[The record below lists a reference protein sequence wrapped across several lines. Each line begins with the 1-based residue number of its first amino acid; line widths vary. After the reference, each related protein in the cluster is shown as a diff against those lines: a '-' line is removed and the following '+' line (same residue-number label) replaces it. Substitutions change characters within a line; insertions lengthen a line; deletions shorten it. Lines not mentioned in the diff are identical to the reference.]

1 MAATAFNPLKAAQD
15 LEAAGFERRQA
26 EAIAKVVNRSDERA
40 ATKADLDA
48 FATAFRSELDTLA
61 TTLRSELDAFATT
74 LRSELRAVNSRVD
87 TVNSRID
94 ALNSRISALQ
104 WVVGIQ
110 SAITLATFAIVAAK
124 LL

>member
-1 MAATAFNPLKAAQD
+1 MAATAFNPLEAAQD

-26 EAIAKVVNRSDERA
+26 EAIAKVVNQGDERA

-48 FATAFRSELDTLA
+48 FAA
-61 TTLRSELDAFATT
+61 T

-87 TVNSRID
+87 TVNSRVD

-110 SAITLATFAIVAAK
+110 SAVTLATFAIVAAK

>member
-1 MAATAFNPLKAAQD
+1 MTATTFDTLTVARD

-26 EAIAKVVNRSDERA
+26 EAIAKAVHHGDERNV
-40 ATKADLDA
+40 TKADLD
-48 FATAFRSELDTLA
+48 TAIGGVRSEVASVRSELA
-61 TTLRSELDAFATT
+61 TIR
-74 LRSELRAVNSRVD
+74 
-87 TVNSRID
+87 
-94 ALNSRISALQ
+94 

>member
-1 MAATAFNPLKAAQD
+1 MAAIAFNPLEAAQD

-26 EAIAKVVNRSDERA
+26 EAIAKVVNHSNERA

-48 FATAFRSELDTLA
+48 FAA
-61 TTLRSELDAFATT
+61 T

-87 TVNSRID
+87 TVNSRVD
-94 ALNSRISALQ
+94 ALNSRISILQ

>member
-1 MAATAFNPLKAAQD
+1 MAATAFNPLEAAQD

-40 ATKADLDA
+40 ATKADLDT

-61 TTLRSELDAFATT
+61 ATLRSELDAFATT
-74 LRSELRAVNSRVD
+74 FRSELRAVNSRV
-87 TVNSRID
+87 D

>member
-1 MAATAFNPLKAAQD
+1 MAATAFNPLEAAQD
-15 LEAAGFERRQA
+15 LEAAVFERRQA
-26 EAIAKVVNRSDERA
+26 EAIAKVVNQGDERA

-48 FATAFRSELDTLA
+48 FAA
-61 TTLRSELDAFATT
+61 TLRSE

-87 TVNSRID
+87 TVNSRVD
-94 ALNSRISALQ
+94 ALNSRISILQ